1 MLWCISV
8 TAYFNWLN
16 LTEKINMPGQWSSIT
31 VKPRMTPTITNEKE
45 ESGLLNEAL
54 RPPWFLIFKGTV
66 IPLWRRAAV
75 SSSTSYSMGQWSQ
88 RSFSVLGFQACI
100 HAVWAR
106 VWRSTGLHTV
116 TCGEVRVHPQAAVL
130 AAPLF
135 ETGNLSCIPL
145 CAKLVAPNSLDS
157 LSSLFSISPLSTG
170 ITGTCF
176 TRVLGIWTQVSRL
189 VWQALYLQ
197 AIHYPT
203 LGQYP

>member
-1 MLWCISV
+1 MRKRKAAYLTKHWGHPGSSSLRELLFHSEGGQQLARV
-8 TAYFNWLN
+8 PATAWD
-16 LTEKINMPGQWSSIT
+16 
-31 VKPRMTPTITNEKE
+31 
-45 ESGLLNEAL
+45 SGLREASL
-54 RPPWFLIFKGTV
+54 CSAF
-66 IPLWRRAAV
+66 RRAFMLCELVYGGA
-75 SSSTSYSMGQWSQ
+75 
-88 RSFSVLGFQACI
+88 QAC
-100 HAVWAR
+100 
-106 VWRSTGLHTV
+106 TPV

-135 ETGNLSCIPL
+135 ETGNLSYIPL